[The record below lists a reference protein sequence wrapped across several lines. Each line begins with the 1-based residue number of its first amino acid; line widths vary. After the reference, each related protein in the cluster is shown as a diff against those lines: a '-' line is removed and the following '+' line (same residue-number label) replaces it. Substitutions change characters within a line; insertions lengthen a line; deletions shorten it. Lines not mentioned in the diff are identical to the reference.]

1 MARAARKTPTK
12 RRVEPYAQGDLDC
25 MCAIY
30 TIINAVRALCP
41 EMTIGAS
48 EALFRRLIRSLH
60 THTNDALSPIIIGT
74 NRTLLQKLLAEAQ
87 SYVAKRFKVDL
98 DIQPQGRA
106 VNAKSLD
113 VVWDRLSA
121 ILDERTVVILELGGC
136 CSHWTVLY
144 DVKPQTMLL
153 LDSGYLPYSD
163 AVALHAWAEQNALS
177 LKAASRDRHQP
188 RGTSLMLIEID
199 RSMGQFDRVS
209 VQR

>member
-41 EMTIGAS
+41 EMTMGAS
-48 EALFRRLIRSLH
+48 MALFRRLIRSLH

-74 NRTLLQKLLAEAQ
+74 KRSLLQKLLMEAQ
-87 SYVAKRFKVDL
+87 SHVAKRFKVDL
-98 DIQPQGRA
+98 EIRPQGRT

-153 LDSGYLPYSD
+153 LDSDGQCHLKKSHCTLGPSKTHYRLKLP
-163 AVALHAWAEQNALS
+163 
-177 LKAASRDRHQP
+177 AAIAISRVRP
-188 RGTSLMLIEID
+188 T
-199 RSMGQFDRVS
+199 
-209 VQR
+209 